1 MGVVTMYKVYENR
14 CGRSVYTTSSLYDA
28 EEFVRQKSTRNRW
41 MQNPY
46 KEVFEISKVRVFKQ
60 EEDECQN

>member
-1 MGVVTMYKVYENR
+1 MDVATMYKVYENR

-41 MQNPY
+41 AQSPY
-46 KEVFEISKVRVFKQ
+46 KEVFEIIKVKVSKQ
-60 EEDECQN
+60 EEDKCQN